1 MKTDLYTKTVLT
13 VIAVCLTVNLLKEF
27 EIVPTAKASTATD
40 QTSQPT
46 AIKNETVDV
55 NISQIGGVPITN
67 HNPRNPEHKPFH
79 KEFNLYYEGIPITVI
94 NK

>member
-1 MKTDLYTKTVLT
+1 MKIDLYTKTVLT
-13 VIAVCLTVNLLKEF
+13 VIAVALSAIAFQNVNF
-27 EIVPTAKASTATD
+27 VSTATASTAA
-40 QTSQPT
+40 TSQPT
-46 AIKNETVDV
+46 AIKSETVDV